1 MKISVV
7 IPVYNEAQSVGALIE
22 AVTKKIPDAEIIV
35 VNDGSDDN
43 TEDVAAQAG
52 AKVISHPYNIGNGA
66 AVKTGIRNA
75 AGDRVLLIDG
85 DGQHNPDDIPELIEA
100 SDQYDMAVGAR
111 SPESHANLLRRF
123 ANFIYNILATYIT
136 GIKVKDLT
144 SGFRII
150 NRKTATKYL
159 YLLPNTF
166 SYPTT
171 ITLAYLRSGRSVHY
185 VPIKAGKRNGKSKIK
200 PLKDGTRFLL
210 IMIKIATLYSPLSI
224 FMPTSIIFFILGL
237 SNYAYTYFSV
247 HRFTNMSALFLV
259 TSVIIFMMGLISEQI
274 TQTRYDRI
282 ENGG

>member
-7 IPVYNEAQSVGALIE
+7 IPVYNEAQSIGPLID
-22 AVTKKIPDAEIIV
+22 AVTKKLPDAEIIV
-35 VNDGSDDN
+35 INDGSDDN
-43 TEDVAAQAG
+43 TADMATQAG

-66 AVKTGIRNA
+66 AVKTGIRHA
-75 AGDRVLLIDG
+75 TGDKIILMDG
-85 DGQHNPDDIPELIEA
+85 DGQHNPDDIPELIKA
-100 SDQYDMAVGAR
+100 SNNSDMAVGAR
-111 SPESHANLLRRF
+111 SPDSHANTLRRF
-123 ANFIYNILATYIT
+123 ANFIYSILATYIT
-136 GIKVKDLT
+136 GIQVKDLT

-150 NRKTATKYL
+150 SRITASRYL

-185 VPIKAGKRNGKSKIK
+185 VPIKAGKRTGKSKIN
-200 PLKDGTRFLL
+200 PVKDGARFLL
-210 IMIKIATLYSPLSI
+210 IIIKIATLYSPLSI
-224 FMPTSIIFFILGL
+224 FLPTSLIFFILGL
-237 SNYAYTYFSV
+237 ANYAYTYLTI

-259 TSVIIFMMGLISEQI
+259 TAVIIFMMGLISEQI

>member
-1 MKISVV
+1 MKLSVI
-7 IPVYNEAQSVGALIE
+7 IPVYNEAQIVGSFIE
-22 AVTKKIPDAEIIV
+22 AVHKKIPDSEIIV

-43 TEDVAAQAG
+43 TADVAAQSG

-75 AGDRVLLIDG
+75 VGDKILLMDG
-85 DGQHNPDDIPELIEA
+85 DGQHNPDDIPALLEA
-100 SDQYDMAVGAR
+100 SNNYDMAVGAR

-144 SGFRII
+144 SGFRVI
-150 NRKTATKYL
+150 NRTTATKYL

-171 ITLAYLRSGRSVHY
+171 ITLAYLRSGRAVNY
-185 VPIKAGKRNGKSKIK
+185 VPINAAKRTGKSKIN
-200 PLKDGTRFLL
+200 PLKDGLRFLI

-224 FMPTSIIFFILGL
+224 FIPASIIFFTLGL
-237 SNYAYTYFSV
+237 TNYAYTYLSV

-259 TSVIIFMMGLISEQI
+259 TSFIIFLMGLISEQI

-282 ENGG
+282 ENSG

>member
-7 IPVYNEAQSVGALIE
+7 IPVYNEATSVGPLIGS
-22 AVTKKIPDAEIIV
+22 VIKKIPDAEIIV
-35 VNDGSDDN
+35 INDGSDDN
-43 TEDVAAQAG
+43 TAEVAAQAG

-75 AGDRVLLIDG
+75 TGDKILLMDG
-85 DGQHNPDDIPELIEA
+85 DGQHNPDDIPELIET
-100 SDQYDMAVGAR
+100 SNQYDMAVGAR
-111 SPESHANLLRRF
+111 SPESHANMLRRF

-136 GIKVKDLT
+136 GIRVKDLT
-144 SGFRII
+144 SGFRVID
-150 NRKTATKYL
+150 RMTASKYL

-171 ITLAYLRSGRSVHY
+171 ITLAYLRSGRSVYY
-185 VPIKAGKRNGKSKIK
+185 VPIKAGKRTGKSKIK
-200 PLKDGTRFLL
+200 PLKDGARFLL

-224 FMPTSIIFFILGL
+224 FLPTSMIFFLLGL
-237 SNYAYTYFSV
+237 TNYAYTYLSV

>member
-1 MKISVV
+1 MKLSVV
-7 IPVYNEAQSVGALIE
+7 IPVYNEAQIVGSFIE
-22 AVTKKIPDAEIIV
+22 AVLNKIPDAEIIV

-43 TEDVAAQAG
+43 TADVAAQAG
-52 AKVISHPYNIGNGA
+52 TKVISHPYNIGNGA

-75 AGDRVLLIDG
+75 IGDKILLMDG
-85 DGQHNPDDIPELIEA
+85 DGQHNPDDIPTLLEA
-100 SDQYDMAVGAR
+100 SNNYDMAVGAR
-111 SPESHANLLRRF
+111 TPESHANLLRRF

-144 SGFRII
+144 SGFRVI

-185 VPIKAGKRNGKSKIK
+185 VPIKAGKRIGKSKIK
-200 PLKDGTRFLL
+200 PLKDGVRFLL
-210 IMIKIATLYSPLSI
+210 IMIKITTLYSPLSI
-224 FMPTSIIFFILGL
+224 FIPTSIIFFTLGL
-237 SNYAYTYFSV
+237 INYAYTYFSV
-247 HRFTNMSALFLV
+247 HRFNNMSALFLV

>member
-1 MKISVV
+1 MKLSVV
-7 IPVYNEAQSVGALIE
+7 IPVYNEAQIVGSFIE
-22 AVTKKIPDAEIIV
+22 AVHKKIPDAEIIV

-43 TEDVAAQAG
+43 TADVAARSG

-75 AGDRVLLIDG
+75 VGDKILLMDG
-85 DGQHNPDDIPELIEA
+85 DGQHNPDDIPALLEA
-100 SDQYDMAVGAR
+100 SNNYDMAVGAR

-136 GIKVKDLT
+136 GIRVKDLT
-144 SGFRII
+144 SGFRVI
-150 NRKTATKYL
+150 NRMTATKYL

-171 ITLAYLRSGRSVHY
+171 ITLAYLRSGRSVNY
-185 VPIKAGKRNGKSKIK
+185 VPINAAKRTGKSKIK
-200 PLKDGTRFLL
+200 PLKDGSRFLI

-237 SNYAYTYFSV
+237 ANYAYTYLSV

-259 TSVIIFMMGLISEQI
+259 TSIIIFMMGLISEQI

-282 ENGG
+282 ENSG

>member
-1 MKISVV
+1 MKLSVV
-7 IPVYNEAQSVGALIE
+7 IPVYNEAQIVGTFIE
-22 AVTKKIPDAEIIV
+22 AVLKKIPDAEIIV

-43 TEDVAAQAG
+43 TADVAAQSG

-75 AGDRVLLIDG
+75 VGDKILLMDG
-85 DGQHNPDDIPELIEA
+85 DGQHNPDDIPALLEA
-100 SDQYDMAVGAR
+100 SNNYDMAVGAR

-136 GIKVKDLT
+136 GIRVKDLT
-144 SGFRII
+144 SGFRVI
-150 NRKTATKYL
+150 NRMTASKYL

-185 VPIKAGKRNGKSKIK
+185 VPINAVKRTGKSKIK
-200 PLKDGTRFLL
+200 PLKDGSRFLI

-224 FMPTSIIFFILGL
+224 FIPTSIIFFILGL
-237 SNYAYTYFSV
+237 TNYAYTYLSV

-259 TSVIIFMMGLISEQI
+259 TSIIIFMMGLISEQI

>member
-1 MKISVV
+1 MKLSVV
-7 IPVYNEAQSVGALIE
+7 IPVYNEAQIVGSFIE
-22 AVTKKIPDAEIIV
+22 AVHKKIPDAEIIV

-43 TEDVAAQAG
+43 TADVAARSG

-75 AGDRVLLIDG
+75 VGDKILLMDG
-85 DGQHNPDDIPELIEA
+85 DGQHNPDDIPALLEA
-100 SDQYDMAVGAR
+100 SNNYDMAVGAR

-136 GIKVKDLT
+136 GIRVKDLT
-144 SGFRII
+144 SGFRVI
-150 NRKTATKYL
+150 NRMTATKYL

-171 ITLAYLRSGRSVHY
+171 ITLAYLRSGRSVNY
-185 VPIKAGKRNGKSKIK
+185 VPINAAKRIGKSKIK
-200 PLKDGTRFLL
+200 PLKDGSRFLI

-224 FMPTSIIFFILGL
+224 FMPTSIIFFLLGL
-237 SNYAYTYFSV
+237 ANYAYTYLSV

-259 TSVIIFMMGLISEQI
+259 TSIIIFMMGLISEQI

-282 ENGG
+282 ENSG

>member
-1 MKISVV
+1 MKLSVI
-7 IPVYNEAQSVGALIE
+7 IPVYNEAQIAGSLIE
-22 AVTKKIPDAEIIV
+22 AVLRKIPDAEIIV
-35 VNDGSDDN
+35 VNDDSDDN
-43 TEDVAAQAG
+43 TADVAAQSG

-75 AGDRVLLIDG
+75 VGDKILLMDG
-85 DGQHNPDDIPELIEA
+85 DGQHNPDDIPALLEA
-100 SDQYDMAVGAR
+100 SNNYDMAVGAR
-111 SPESHANLLRRF
+111 TPNSHANLLRRF
-123 ANFIYNILATYIT
+123 ANFIYNFLATYIT

-144 SGFRII
+144 SGFRVI
-150 NRKTATKYL
+150 NRMTASKYL

-171 ITLAYLRSGRSVHY
+171 ITLAYLRSGRSVNY
-185 VPIKAGKRNGKSKIK
+185 VPINAAKRTGKSKIK
-200 PLKDGTRFLL
+200 PLKDGSRFLI

-224 FMPTSIIFFILGL
+224 FIPASIIFFILGL
-237 SNYAYTYFSV
+237 TNYAYTYLTV
-247 HRFTNMSALFLV
+247 HKFTNMSALFFI

>member
-7 IPVYNEAQSVGALIE
+7 IPVYNEAQSIGAILE
-22 AVTKKIPDAEIIV
+22 AVTKKLPGAEIIV

-43 TEDVAAQAG
+43 TADIAAQAG
-52 AKVISHPYNIGNGA
+52 AKVLSHPYNIGNGA
-66 AVKTGIRNA
+66 AVKTGIRHA
-75 AGDRVLLIDG
+75 TGDKIVLMDG
-85 DGQHNPDDIPELIEA
+85 DGQHNPDDITELIET
-100 SDQYDMAVGAR
+100 SNQYDMAVGAR
-111 SPESHANLLRRF
+111 SPETHANMMRRF
-123 ANFIYNILATYIT
+123 ANFIYNFLATRIT
-136 GIKVKDLT
+136 GIRVKDLT
-144 SGFRII
+144 SGFRVI
-150 NRKTATKYL
+150 NRITASKYL

-185 VPIKAGKRNGKSKIK
+185 VPIKAAKRTGKSKIK
-200 PLKDGTRFLL
+200 PIKDGARFLL

-224 FMPTSIIFFILGL
+224 FIPTSMIFFILGL
-237 SNYAYTYFSV
+237 ANYAYTYLTV

-259 TSVIIFMMGLISEQI
+259 TAVIIFMMGLISEQI

>member
-1 MKISVV
+1 MKLSVI
-7 IPVYNEAQSVGALIE
+7 IPVYNEAQIVGSFIK
-22 AVTKKIPDAEIIV
+22 AVLKKIPDAEIIV
-35 VNDGSDDN
+35 VNDGSADN
-43 TEDVAAQAG
+43 TADIAAQAG

-75 AGDRVLLIDG
+75 VGDKILLMDG
-85 DGQHNPDDIPELIEA
+85 DGQHNPDDIPALLEA
-100 SDQYDMAVGAR
+100 SNNYDMAVGAR
-111 SPESHANLLRRF
+111 TPESHANLLRRF

-136 GIKVKDLT
+136 GIRVKDLT
-144 SGFRII
+144 SGFRVI
-150 NRKTATKYL
+150 NRMTATKYL

-171 ITLAYLRSGRSVHY
+171 ITLAYLRSGRSVNY
-185 VPIKAGKRNGKSKIK
+185 VPINAAKRTGKSKIK
-200 PLKDGTRFLL
+200 PLKDGSRFLI

-224 FMPTSIIFFILGL
+224 FMPASIFFFILGL
-237 SNYAYTYFSV
+237 TNYAFTYLSV

-282 ENGG
+282 ENSG

>member
-7 IPVYNEAQSVGALIE
+7 IPVYNEAQSVGPLIE
-22 AVTKKIPDAEIIV
+22 AVSKKIPDAELIV

-43 TEDVAAQAG
+43 TADVAAQAG

-75 AGDRVLLIDG
+75 TGDRVLLMDG
-85 DGQHNPDDIPELIEA
+85 DGQHNPDDIPALIEA

-144 SGFRII
+144 SGYRII
-150 NRKTATKYL
+150 NRKTASKYL

-171 ITLAYLRSGRSVHY
+171 ITLAYLRSGRSVNY
-185 VPIKAGKRNGKSKIK
+185 MSIKAGKRVGNSKIK
-200 PLKDGTRFLL
+200 PLKDGSKFLI

-237 SNYAYTYFSV
+237 TNYAYTYLSV

-259 TSVIIFMMGLISEQI
+259 TSIIIFMMGLISEQI

>member
-1 MKISVV
+1 MKLSVV
-7 IPVYNEAQSVGALIE
+7 IPVYNEAQIVGSFIE
-22 AVTKKIPDAEIIV
+22 AVLKKVPDAEIIV

-43 TEDVAAQAG
+43 TADVAAQAG

-75 AGDRVLLIDG
+75 VGDKILLMDG
-85 DGQHNPDDIPELIEA
+85 DGQHNPDDIPALLEA
-100 SDQYDMAVGAR
+100 SNNHDMAVGAR
-111 SPESHANLLRRF
+111 TPKSHANLLRRF

-136 GIKVKDLT
+136 GIRIKDLT

-150 NRKTATKYL
+150 NRITALKYL

-171 ITLAYLRSGRSVHY
+171 ITLAYLKSGRSVIY
-185 VPIKAGKRNGKSKIK
+185 VPITAAKRTGKSKIK
-200 PLKDGTRFLL
+200 PLKDGSRFLI

-224 FMPTSIIFFILGL
+224 FMPASIIFFILGL
-237 SNYAYTYFSV
+237 TNYAYTYLSV

-259 TSVIIFMMGLISEQI
+259 TSIIIFMMGLISEQI